1 MSNFTWYAIRT
12 MSYTRLSL
20 EEREEISRSFAK
32 GLTQGQ
38 IATALARPPSTVS
51 RELSRIRYN
60 PVSYRAAFAHEVALR
75 HRNHRNG
82 TSKLLQHE
90 LLRQYVI
97 KHLRLRWSPQQIAES
112 LKLAYPNDM
121 DMQVS
126 HETIYTYVY
135 CLARGSLKK
144 ELVGY
149 LRQKRVHRG
158 PRSRTHAVRKATRI
172 ADLTSIHERPKEVE
186 DRIIPG
192 HWEGDLIV
200 GSRNATAL
208 GTLVERTTRTV
219 ILVPLKAKDAE
230 SVAEAFAKELETLPE
245 QMKLTLTYDRGS
257 EMTKHQLFTEKT
269 NMKVYFADPHSPWQR
284 GTNEN
289 TNGLIRQFFP
299 KGMSFRNVTIEE
311 IKYVQDLLNGRPRQ
325 SLGYRTPYE
334 AFSQL
339 LAEKGEAVPKGLML
353 Q

>member
-1 MSNFTWYAIRT
+1 MH
-12 MSYTRLSL
+12 YTRLSL
-20 EEREEISRSFAK
+20 IEREEISG
-32 GLTQGQ
+32 GLAMGLSQGQ
-38 IATALARPPSTVS
+38 IATALVRPPSTVS
-51 RELSRIRYN
+51 RELTRLRYTRS
-60 PVSYRAAFAHEVALR
+60 SYRATFAHDVAVR
-75 HRNHRNG
+75 RRNHRQG
-82 TSKLLQHE
+82 TAKLLQHE
-90 LLRQYVI
+90 PLRQYVI
-97 KHLRLRWSPQQIAES
+97 DHLRLRWSPQQIADR
-112 LKLAYPNDM
+112 LKLEYPTDM

-158 PRSRTHAVRKATRI
+158 PKSRTHAARKATRI

-192 HWEGDLIV
+192 HWEGDLIM

-257 EMTKHQLFTEKT
+257 EMSKHTLFTEKT
-269 NMKVYFADPHSPWQR
+269 TMKVYFADPHSPWQR

-299 KGMSFRNVTIEE
+299 KGMSFRNVTREE

-325 SLGYRTPYE
+325 SLGYQTPYE
-334 AFSQL
+334 RFSEL
-339 LAEKGEAVPKGLML
+339 LAEKGEAVPKALML

>member
-1 MSNFTWYAIRT
+1 MKN
-12 MSYTRLSL
+12 YTRLTII
-20 EEREEISRSFAK
+20 EREEISR
-32 GLTQGQ
+32 GLAAGQTLRQ
-38 IATALARPPSTVS
+38 IANVLARPPSTVS
-51 RELSRIRYN
+51 RELSRLRYN
-60 PVSYRAAFAHEVALR
+60 EASYRATFADVVAIR
-75 HRNHRNG
+75 HRNHRSDHRLVSNRP
-82 TSKLLQHE
+82 LQE
-90 LLRQYVI
+90 YVI
-97 KHLRLRWSPQQIAES
+97 EHLRLRWSPQQIAES
-112 LKLAYPNDM
+112 LKLKYPTNM
-121 DMQVS
+121 EMQVS
-126 HETIYTYVY
+126 HESIYTYVY

-149 LRQKRVHRG
+149 LRQKRTHRG
-158 PRSRTHAVRKATRI
+158 PRTRTHAARKATRI
-172 ADLTSIHERPKEVE
+172 ADMVSIRERPAEVA

-230 SVAEAFAKELETLPE
+230 SVAEAFARELETLPE

-257 EMTKHQLFTEKT
+257 EMAKHKLFTDKT

-289 TNGLIRQFFP
+289 TNGLLRQYFP
-299 KGMSFRNVTIEE
+299 KGMSFRNVTVEE
-311 IKYVQDLLNGRPRQ
+311 IKFVQNQINGRPRKA
-325 SLGYRTPYE
+325 LEFRTPYE

-339 LAEKGEAVPKGLML
+339 LAEKGEVVPKGLML